1 MKILGATYNR
11 DSVTWIALAR
21 VAMLC
26 NRAEFKQGQEH
37 LPVIKRSVQ
46 SWVVW
51 GAALSTVF
59 AQEAELLRIV
69 QHSVYIFVSQFVQCS
84 TITQE
89 QTAAETDSL
98 VHVTCN
104 SLM

>member
-1 MKILGATYNR
+1 MMLSDMGSRSHLFNSHKQSFFYTLAYGFIMKILGATYNR

-46 SWVVW
+46 S
-51 GAALSTVF
+51 
-59 AQEAELLRIV
+59 
-69 QHSVYIFVSQFVQCS
+69 
-84 TITQE
+84 
-89 QTAAETDSL
+89 
-98 VHVTCN
+98 
-104 SLM
+104 